1 MSRWNYASDKQ
12 SIIAIEGL
20 RMVTKSDSYYAAK
33 GGRDAFFLELEYKGL
48 SKRIEYASK
57 EERDNIFRNLVLLL
71 TQRAPDAVDS
81 SASKGS
87 LQASALS
94 TSQTE
99 SMPTQRA

>member
-71 TQRAPDAVDS
+71 TPRAPDAVDS
-81 SASKGS
+81 VASTS
-87 LQASALS
+87 ISEASALS
-94 TSQTE
+94 TPQTTAR
-99 SMPTQRA
+99 PQQRG